1 MDIGKDEYWP
11 CVVRRVNDDNTYDLE
26 YVLDYKWLG
35 VQRGTDPALVQKRGE
50 GEKKRRGEGVW
61 HWEGM
66 SESEADDWREN
77 SDKEDEVESYED
89 KEKKQRM
96 TFNHF
101 DELNT
106 LLEAAGGD
114 EEECIAAVKL
124 IGQKFPMPTY
134 TDLGDLCKAVKA
146 IIENKK
152 VSSNIGP
159 PITPPL
165 PSKSAEVEDAEDMV
179 LLNLL
184 YAPRRSRLHSILKV
198 LTRIETAGH
207 ILAWTK
213 ASALE
218 VLYNSILS
226 FFIQYIFFIGALFFI
241 IFYLNCRK
249 RVHMKG

>member
-1 MDIGKDEYWP
+1 
-11 CVVRRVNDDNTYDLE
+11 
-26 YVLDYKWLG
+26 
-35 VQRGTDPALVQKRGE
+35 
-50 GEKKRRGEGVW
+50 
-61 HWEGM
+61 
-66 SESEADDWREN
+66 
-77 SDKEDEVESYED
+77 
-89 KEKKQRM
+89 
-96 TFNHF
+96 
-101 DELNT
+101 
-106 LLEAAGGD
+106 
-114 EEECIAAVKL
+114 
-124 IGQKFPMPTY
+124 MPTY